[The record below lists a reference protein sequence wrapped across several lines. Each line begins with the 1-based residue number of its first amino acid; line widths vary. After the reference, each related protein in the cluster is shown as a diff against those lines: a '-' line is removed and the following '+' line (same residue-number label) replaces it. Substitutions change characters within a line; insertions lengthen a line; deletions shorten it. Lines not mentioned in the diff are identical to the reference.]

1 MKDSYIYNRM
11 NELDNI
17 IYYLDYIDTQPL
29 QQVKFLVG
37 NITLEAD
44 DHVFYLKIIEAYQ
57 KRLINEQL

>member
-1 MKDSYIYNRM
+1 M

-44 DHVFYLKIIEAYQ
+44 DHVFYPKIIEAYQ